1 MKSSDEFHSSF
12 LLWWPQDWGG
22 RFREKTM
29 RCARSAQ
36 AAAALPAAPPRPQ
49 AQAHTAATQSSF
61 SISCSISTV
70 LCFDSLQTGRNEAGR
85 EVPGAPLHVPAPS
98 ATNTRPTKPSAEPT
112 QLVNTTTQP
121 YPSQVQPAPNSSARR
136 HTGPS
141 PPPLQAVPNAT
152 KLVTQPYA
160 VAGDSK
166 RVHLEKLGSSH
177 SSASSRTAA
186 AANPGPQC
194 RDTFLPCIFKLQHSE
209 PTSQIIAW
217 PNSLCGCRSSAEAE
231 QAHKSP

>member
-29 RCARSAQ
+29 RCARSAL

-61 SISCSISTV
+61 RISCSISTV
-70 LCFDSLQTGRNEAGR
+70 RCFDSLQTGRNEAGR
-85 EVPGAPLHVPAPS
+85 EVPGAPLHLPALS
-98 ATNTRPTKPSAEPT
+98 ATNTRPPKPSAEPT
-112 QLVNTTTQP
+112 QYVNTTAQP
-121 YPSQVQPAPNSSARR
+121 YPSQVQSAGNSSARR

-166 RVHLEKLGSSH
+166 EFILK
-177 SSASSRTAA
+177 SSALATAVLRVAPPRPRT
-186 AANPGPQC
+186 
-194 RDTFLPCIFKLQHSE
+194 
-209 PTSQIIAW
+209 
-217 PNSLCGCRSSAEAE
+217 
-231 QAHKSP
+231 QAHNAAIQFFLASSNYSTPSPQAKS